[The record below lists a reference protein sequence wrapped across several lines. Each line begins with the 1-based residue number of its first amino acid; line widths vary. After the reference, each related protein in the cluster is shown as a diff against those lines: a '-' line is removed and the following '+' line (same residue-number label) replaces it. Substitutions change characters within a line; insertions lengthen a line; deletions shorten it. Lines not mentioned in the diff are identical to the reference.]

1 MLWACA
7 RSMSSKAGIGF
18 IRGTADHSF
27 AISVGQPGRQIA
39 IGESSLAK
47 EVSVIAAAPTQLR
60 VTICGLEELAGHC
73 ALGVTHVLS
82 ILDPGWPEPEP
93 IRNFDLGRRLK
104 LNFHDV
110 IEAEPGWVAPER
122 FDVELLL
129 AFGRNLGEPGR
140 AAGLEAIETHLL
152 VHCHAGVSR
161 STAAAILLLAQHEP
175 ARPAQDVVGQVIR
188 ARPRAWPNL
197 RMIEIGDALLG
208 RNGEIVASVRALYR
222 LALDREPWLAEAM
235 IDNGRG
241 REVAAAGL

>member
-1 MLWACA
+1 M
-7 RSMSSKAGIGF
+7 
-18 IRGTADHSF
+18 
-27 AISVGQPGRQIA
+27 
-39 IGESSLAK
+39 
-47 EVSVIAAAPTQLR
+47 SVIAAPTPLR
-60 VTICGLEELAGHC
+60 VTICGLDELADHC

-93 IRNFDLGRRLK
+93 LRDFELSRRLK

-110 IEAEPGWVAPER
+110 IEAEPGWIAPER

-129 AFGRNLGEPGR
+129 AFGRSLGEIADEAGAEP
-140 AAGLEAIETHLL
+140 AATHLL

-175 ARPAQDVVGQVIR
+175 ARPAQNVVGQVIR

-197 RMIEIGDALLG
+197 RMIEMGDELLG
-208 RNGEIVASVRALYR
+208 RDGEIVASVRALYR

-241 REVAAAGL
+241 REVAAAEF